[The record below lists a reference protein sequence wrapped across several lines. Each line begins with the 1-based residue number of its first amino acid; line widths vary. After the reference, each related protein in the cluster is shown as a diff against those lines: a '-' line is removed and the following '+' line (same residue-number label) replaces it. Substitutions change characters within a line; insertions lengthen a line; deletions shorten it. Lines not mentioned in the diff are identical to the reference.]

1 LFLQAEAQFKT
12 KGVTQSSNLIFLQ
25 NQVILSKVLV
35 ATGAS
40 ASVFPHGP
48 GSPSVPGV
56 VIQLRTADGTSLD
69 TNGSCCLALQFGSR
83 MFEWDFLLAK
93 VSMPIL
99 GSDFLHHYHHNSIS
113 NRFLFTGCFNIRTNS
128 CHFLDPLPCYQP
140 QRSSLILLLSI
151 LMLCHPRGLV
161 LPFQNTQ
168 LDIMFPLF
176 LVHQFWQRSWNQQG
190 RNLPLIEAAGVIRHF
205 SSP

>member
-1 LFLQAEAQFKT
+1 MEPHWILMVPAVWLCSLDQECLNGIFYLQKCQCQFWA
-12 KGVTQSSNLIFLQ
+12 LIFS
-25 NQVILSKVLV
+25 I
-35 ATGAS
+35 
-40 ASVFPHGP
+40 
-48 GSPSVPGV
+48 
-56 VIQLRTADGTSLD
+56 I
-69 TNGSCCLALQFGSR
+69 
-83 MFEWDFLLAK
+83 
-93 VSMPIL
+93 
-99 GSDFLHHYHHNSIS
+99 HYHHNSRS
-113 NRFLFTGCFNIRTNS
+113 NLFLFTGCFNIRTNS